1 MERNRIYALQM
12 EQYEA
17 LEALERFLPVLF
29 WAHVTLSSM
38 PAPQGPFVQG
48 QKSPHVLRPWD
59 GVGAPQLVAR
69 SLAFFWSGS
78 SHVGLSV

>member
-59 GVGAPQLVAR
+59 GVGAPQLVTEPG
-69 SLAFFWSGS
+69 LLWSGS
-78 SHVGLSV
+78 SHVGLSI